1 MNTGILLVLQ
11 LFFLLLFFQGK
22 PYDPRA
28 DGQDIVSYFTSKA
41 IAFNDAAD
49 LDQIV
54 EAAGQ
59 RKLALLGEASHGT
72 HEYYHWRAEISKR
85 LVTEYGF
92 NFIAVEGDWASIYRL
107 NKYVKGLEGTMSNAR
122 QVLQSFNR
130 WPRWMWANT
139 DILSLAEWLREHN
152 ETLLEGEK
160 VGFYGMDVYG
170 QWQAMEDLLDYTRK
184 YLPEEFDNIEQRL
197 NCFAR
202 YGSDE
207 WVYARIVA
215 GGQQSCEEELQG
227 IVDILRSN
235 RDGLIGTDEKSY
247 FRAKQNAL
255 VVQNAESF
263 YRLAIHSS
271 AGSWNSRV
279 DHMWLTVQ
287 RLLEFHGDQSR
298 GIVWAHNTHVGD
310 SRATTMPMRN
320 KYNIG
325 NLSRSSLGSENVFI
339 VGFGTQ
345 KGKVNAGRRWGEKM
359 QVMHVPR
366 ARRGSLDHFL
376 GQVPYEKFFLLFNDD
391 DRENPLLSEP
401 MGHRAIGVTYDPYME
416 PGNYVSTF
424 PARRYDALIF
434 FQKTTALK
442 PLHD

>member
-1 MNTGILLVLQ
+1 MTTQILLVLQ
-11 LFFLLLFFQGK
+11 LFFLLLFCQGTSFA
-22 PYDPRA
+22 PQA
-28 DGQDIVSYFTSKA
+28 DRQDIVSFFTSRA
-41 IAFNDAAD
+41 VAFSDAAD
-49 LDQIV
+49 LDLVV

-59 RKLALLGEASHGT
+59 RKLVLLGEASHGT
-72 HEYYHWRAEISKR
+72 HEYYHCRAEISKR
-85 LVTEYGF
+85 LITEYGF
-92 NFIAVEGDWASIYRL
+92 DFIAVEGDWASIYRL
-107 NKYVKGLEGTMSNAR
+107 NKYVKGLEDSVLSAR
-122 QVLQSFNR
+122 QVLQSFDR

-139 DILSLAEWLREHN
+139 DILNLAEWMKEHN
-152 ETLLEGEK
+152 ETLMEGEK

-170 QWQAMEDLLDYTRK
+170 QWQAMEDLLDYIQK
-184 YLPEEFDNIEQRL
+184 YLPEEYANIERRL
-197 NCFAR
+197 HCFAR

-227 IVDILRSN
+227 IVDILRRN
-235 RDGLIGTDEKSY
+235 RTGLIVTDEKSY

-263 YRLAIHSS
+263 FRLAIHNS

-287 RLLEFHGDQSR
+287 RLLEFHGDQSS

-310 SRATTMPMRN
+310 SRATTMWMRD

-325 NLSRSSLGSENVFI
+325 NLSRSNLGSENVFI

-345 KGKVNAGRRWGEKM
+345 KGKVNAGRGWGEKM
-359 QVMHVPR
+359 QVMHVPK
-366 ARRGSLDHFL
+366 AQRGSLDDYL
-376 GQVPYEKFFLLFNDD
+376 GHVPYEQFFLIFDKN
-391 DRENPLLSEP
+391 DRENLLLSEP
-401 MGHRAIGVTYDPYME
+401 LGHRAIGVTYDPYRE
-416 PGNYVSTF
+416 AGNYVSTF